1 MPKVINGRKEL
12 ERSLA
17 ITFQHLL
24 ELGLFNPEKL
34 FLRVD
39 LGIKILICFL

>member
-12 ERSLA
+12 EKSLT
-17 ITFQHLL
+17 ITYQHLL
-24 ELGLFNPEKL
+24 ELGLFNPDKL

-39 LGIKILICFL
+39 FGIK